1 MRAFRREGAC
11 NTERAPCPQPPA
23 AAVSAPQ
30 AACPHRSPPPPQ
42 VLKPAGQ
49 GPDGDP
55 VLLFFDGHTSRWN
68 MSALLY
74 LERNNVHGI
83 CLPSHTSI
91 WSQPNDAGANA
102 SFKAFFGVTLRQTRT
117 NAQASAN
124 RAVFDTV
131 HWPPAS
137 ARVCT
142 PRLFFFNTVI
152 VRLTIRTPVLYM
164 QAFRRAF
171 IGWRHK
177 LEEGLRSSKAC
188 NAIKS
193 AWKTVRCVFQAAQ
206 LARAVP
212 PRIPH
217 RPCPPL
223 LLLAADPHSSRSA
236 AEPALH
242 RAPRDR
248 PSFRSPSSAPSP
260 PSARQVGLGGRLNRQ
275 CDSWRDAI
283 IAFGRLPHV
292 PGSSDAEAA
301 HDPAGDAAAPGTS
314 VWEQA
319 QQAAADR
326 LRTRLSALVAG
337 KSLQLR
343 RVVLDSGGDGVDDY
357 IPSASAATA
366 VGLAEAVR
374 ISVEG
379 DTEELILN
387 HAQIVD
393 PSDARM
399 CKLLAEF
406 QCADDT
412 VDLRKLGRKEGA
424 RARNAREKLER
435 EEAARQGRAASE
447 RAIAALKAEA
457 MQAGVTDDLWSRVRA
472 QFERPPPQ
480 VMGNLLVYDAVALTE
495 PIVLTRAT
503 LEAVGGALAMGH
515 EPDRQPRPR
524 APNRRTSG
532 VPQTG
537 RGGCIERLRA
547 GMQEA
552 DAEKAR
558 KKARLDAQA
567 QAEREAKQQEKAAR
581 ERQVQLEREDRSR
594 QAARKQSEK
603 IEKEDEALKGQALKA
618 FEWMRDSGVWEFEE
632 LTLRRRS
639 ILVRFFGG
647 TAKKQPKASD
657 DAELSKAWG
666 ACRPG
671 VTLEEVRTQKLSG
684 VKRPHTPPCLLC
696 VPPLFRSL
704 SKRGGSSR
712 TRTPVAARTR
722 AGTPTMR
729 AEAQVS
735 VRATAKMRTR
745 TRTGMARVSTRRRM
759 RTRARA
765 RTCMTT
771 RVREEARVTMRVMCL
786 RSARSDH
793 ANGKETAITAAVVS
807 RLRGPADGDLR
818 CTGMARA
825 K

>member
-1 MRAFRREGAC
+1 
-11 NTERAPCPQPPA
+11 
-23 AAVSAPQ
+23 
-30 AACPHRSPPPPQ
+30 

-632 LTLRRRS
+632 LTDTKAALHLGPLLR
-639 ILVRFFGG
+639 
-647 TAKKQPKASD
+647 
-657 DAELSKAWG
+657 W
-666 ACRPG
+666 
-671 VTLEEVRTQKLSG
+671 
-684 VKRPHTPPCLLC
+684 H
-696 VPPLFRSL
+696 
-704 SKRGGSSR
+704 
-712 TRTPVAARTR
+712 
-722 AGTPTMR
+722 
-729 AEAQVS
+729 
-735 VRATAKMRTR
+735 
-745 TRTGMARVSTRRRM
+745 
-759 RTRARA
+759 
-765 RTCMTT
+765 
-771 RVREEARVTMRVMCL
+771 REEAAQGLRRCRAVQGLGRVPPGSHSGGGAHPEAIWRQTAAHATLLTL
-786 RSARSDH
+786 RSPPLPQFVQAGRILEDEDASGSEDEGGYSDDEGGG
-793 ANGKETAITAAVVS
+793 AGE
-807 RLRGPADGDLR
+807 REGDGEDEDEDEDR
-818 CTGMARA
+818 DGESQYEEEDEDEGEGEDVYDNQSEGGGESDDEGDVFAFR
-825 K
+825 

>member
-1 MRAFRREGAC
+1 MARWARVRTCQWTCSRPLRLAAVGAPRRFLPTDRPPLRAIGMRTVHHEVGWRRQEEPEAPARRRRRRLPPQHPALGHRAPRRRRARRGEGRAQDGARGCRRIVRVHDQGPVPHLGRAFRREGAC
-11 NTERAPCPQPPA
+11 NTERAPCPHP
-23 AAVSAPQ
+23 
-30 AACPHRSPPPPQ
+30 SPPPPQ

-74 LERNNVHGI
+74 MERNNVHGI

-366 VGLAEAVR
+366 VGLAE
-374 ISVEG
+374 G
-379 DTEELILN
+379 
-387 HAQIVD
+387 
-393 PSDARM
+393 
-399 CKLLAEF
+399 
-406 QCADDT
+406 
-412 VDLRKLGRKEGA
+412 
-424 RARNAREKLER
+424 
-435 EEAARQGRAASE
+435 
-447 RAIAALKAEA
+447 
-457 MQAGVTDDLWSRVRA
+457 
-472 QFERPPPQ
+472 
-480 VMGNLLVYDAVALTE
+480 
-495 PIVLTRAT
+495 
-503 LEAVGGALAMGH
+503 
-515 EPDRQPRPR
+515 
-524 APNRRTSG
+524 
-532 VPQTG
+532 
-537 RGGCIERLRA
+537 
-547 GMQEA
+547 
-552 DAEKAR
+552 
-558 KKARLDAQA
+558 
-567 QAEREAKQQEKAAR
+567 
-581 ERQVQLEREDRSR
+581 
-594 QAARKQSEK
+594 
-603 IEKEDEALKGQALKA
+603 
-618 FEWMRDSGVWEFEE
+618 
-632 LTLRRRS
+632 
-639 ILVRFFGG
+639 
-647 TAKKQPKASD
+647 
-657 DAELSKAWG
+657 
-666 ACRPG
+666 
-671 VTLEEVRTQKLSG
+671 
-684 VKRPHTPPCLLC
+684 
-696 VPPLFRSL
+696 
-704 SKRGGSSR
+704 
-712 TRTPVAARTR
+712 
-722 AGTPTMR
+722 
-729 AEAQVS
+729 
-735 VRATAKMRTR
+735 
-745 TRTGMARVSTRRRM
+745 
-759 RTRARA
+759 
-765 RTCMTT
+765 
-771 RVREEARVTMRVMCL
+771 
-786 RSARSDH
+786 
-793 ANGKETAITAAVVS
+793 
-807 RLRGPADGDLR
+807 
-818 CTGMARA
+818 
-825 K
+825 